1 MDIKRKSNQFV
12 SFENLEGSKCDYGC
26 NRIAKY
32 LTITNKKCC
41 SEFHSQCPSVK
52 EKYTKSRTGL
62 KRDPSVGDNISKS
75 KIGKKHKVPNKN
87 KNKSLIEIVGQEK
100 AKEILKSISIKNR
113 IKIEDIRERY
123 PFFKFDLRYDPNEPD
138 EFILQC
144 KCENPL
150 CKNIWFSPRREL
162 LYERIRNI
170 KNNLNRGRLFCC
182 EDCKKEFKKNNPKT
196 KQIYINYERK
206 SKFQKYRLEV
216 DRLTEINVRRNRSKI
231 INIDLRGKV
240 TGYSLDHKL
249 SVCYCFDNNVDPEIA
264 AHVCNLE
271 IIKTTKNQNK
281 SKKSSITLEELVD
294 EIKNSQ

>member
-1 MDIKRKSNQFV
+1 M
-12 SFENLEGSKCDYGC
+12 
-26 NRIAKY
+26 
-32 LTITNKKCC
+32 
-41 SEFHSQCPSVK
+41 
-52 EKYTKSRTGL
+52 
-62 KRDPSVGDNISKS
+62 
-75 KIGKKHKVPNKN
+75 
-87 KNKSLIEIVGQEK
+87 
-100 AKEILKSISIKNR
+100 
-113 IKIEDIRERY
+113 
-123 PFFKFDLRYDPNEPD
+123 
-138 EFILQC
+138 
-144 KCENPL
+144 
-150 CKNIWFSPRREL
+150 
-162 LYERIRNI
+162 
-170 KNNLNRGRLFCC
+170 FCC

-281 SKKSSITLEELVD
+281 SKKSSITLEELLA
-294 EIKNSQ
+294 EIKNIQ